1 MKMNPM
7 RVLVVDD
14 ETVIRRNVSE
24 VLALRGYHVAE
35 GCDGCEVATLAER
48 ENPAVIVMD
57 VMMPRKSGFEAL
69 EELRSNPATE
79 HIPVVMLTAV
89 NDYELGAHHDADSVA
104 STTGVR
110 APEAFIE
117 KPFDMNQLLREV
129 ARTACR

>member
-1 MKMNPM
+1 MKKNPM

-24 VLALRGYHVAE
+24 LLALRGYYVSE
-35 GCDGCEVATLAER
+35 GCDGSEATTLAER
-48 ENPAVIVMD
+48 ENPAVIVLD

-79 HIPVVMLTAV
+79 HIPVVMLSAV

-104 STTGVR
+104 TLTGVR
-110 APEAFIE
+110 APEAFLE

-129 ARTACR
+129 SRAACI